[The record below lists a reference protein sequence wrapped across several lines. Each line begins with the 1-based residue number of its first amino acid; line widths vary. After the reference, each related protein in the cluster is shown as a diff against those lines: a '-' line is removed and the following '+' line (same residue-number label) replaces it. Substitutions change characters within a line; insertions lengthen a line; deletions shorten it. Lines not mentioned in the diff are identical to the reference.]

1 MGTVSV
7 RMPDEEIEK
16 LEKIAERE
24 GKSRSAV
31 LREFAEEKM
40 EDEIEPNMEEIFGI
54 ISEEEGEGLKEAVE
68 EVKSE
73 ATESFERSVEEK
85 FK

>member
-54 ISEEEGEGLKEAVE
+54 ISEEEGEGLKEGVE